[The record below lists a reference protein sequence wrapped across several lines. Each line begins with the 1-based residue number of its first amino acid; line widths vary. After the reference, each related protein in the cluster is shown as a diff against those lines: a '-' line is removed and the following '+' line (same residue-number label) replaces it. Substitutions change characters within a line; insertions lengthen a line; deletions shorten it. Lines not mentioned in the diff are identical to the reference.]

1 MIQTAVVLHRI
12 KRYVGIEKD
21 GREWLLEMMPK
32 HCVCAEIG
40 VYWGALSRL
49 ILKRV
54 EPKMLHLIDPWRY
67 QPDPSLDKALYGG
80 VGGSQKRMDEIHDN
94 VVRHLGR
101 RKDVTIHR
109 APSLIAVNQF
119 PDNYFDWIYVDGDH
133 SYEGAT
139 ADLEQYRSKV
149 KPGGFVAGD
158 DYARNPNGWMKDN
171 VTQAVDDVIARGLY
185 EEVALCPQTHQFVLR
200 KAVDVSLDNSRIIPM
215 LFHFCAYLCG

>member
-1 MIQTAVVLHRI
+1 MIQTANVLHII
-12 KRYVGIEKD
+12 KRYIGIEKD

-32 HCVCAEIG
+32 HSVCAEIG
-40 VYWGALSRL
+40 VYWGVFSRL

-54 EPKMLHLIDPWRY
+54 EPEMLHLIDPWRY
-67 QPDPSLDKALYGG
+67 QPDPSLDKALHGG
-80 VGGSQKRMDEIHDN
+80 VAGSQKRMDEIHDN

-101 RKDVTIHR
+101 RRNVTIHR

-149 KPGGFVAGD
+149 KTGGFVVGD
-158 DYARNPNGWMKDN
+158 DYARNPNGRMKDS
-171 VTQAVDDVIARGLY
+171 VTQAVDGVIARGLY
-185 EEVALCPQTHQFVLR
+185 DEVELCPQTHQFILR
-200 KAVDVSLDNSRIIPM
+200 KAVDVSLDNSRTTPM
-215 LFHFCAYLCG
+215 LLRVGA